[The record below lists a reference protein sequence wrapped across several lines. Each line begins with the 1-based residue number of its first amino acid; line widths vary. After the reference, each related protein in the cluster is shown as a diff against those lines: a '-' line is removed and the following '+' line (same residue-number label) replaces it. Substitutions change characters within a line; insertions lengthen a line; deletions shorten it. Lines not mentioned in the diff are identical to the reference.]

1 MSTPRLEKMIHL
13 ALVEWVKADPTLR
26 GEVLEY
32 LGISTE
38 ESITFAPAAERRGQP
53 LLPENSPAVLGE

>member
-26 GEVLEY
+26 GAALEY
-32 LGISTE
+32 LGISPE
-38 ESITFAPAAERRGQP
+38 ENITFAPAEERRGRP
-53 LLPENSPAVLGE
+53 LSPKNSPAELAE

>member
-1 MSTPRLEKMIHL
+1 MPTPRLEKMIHL

-26 GEVLEY
+26 GEALEY

-38 ESITFAPAAERRGQP
+38 ENITFAPAEERRGRP
-53 LLPENSPAVLGE
+53 LSPKNSPAVLAE